1 MQDKTPAATESP
13 KQAIDPEQAESTH
26 LLNPKPYII
35 PKNTLSKNTC
45 SWDQAMLNAM
55 SLGAPGDE
63 KINSRTHKLEWNC
76 LYRMCTP
83 NARGAIKVDKEIY
96 DKWNSISHEQVYRM
110 KKQSFLLCRAI
121 IVGSPINENII
132 QGTEPGVKD
141 TLFRDF
147 VKKCYQ
153 PGDTAGNQVGI

>member
-1 MQDKTPAATESP
+1 
-13 KQAIDPEQAESTH
+13 
-26 LLNPKPYII
+26 
-35 PKNTLSKNTC
+35 
-45 SWDQAMLNAM
+45 MLNAM

-76 LYRMCTP
+76 LSRMCTP